1 MDKSFHLFNVQKE
14 IEDKFNSLLK
24 SGKMSFTLTLEES
37 TSRRNVEIQEE
48 HDEDILCQKRDEY
61 YKNKT
66 YKCIKCK
73 CIKPRHEFFRLR
85 DNEEGISN
93 HCKVCEMKY
102 KRNIIERG

>member
-1 MDKSFHLFNVQKE
+1 MN
-14 IEDKFNSLLK
+14 I
-24 SGKMSFTLTLEES
+24 TLTEKES
-37 TSRRNVEIQEE
+37 VNRRNIQIDEEYDEILLE
-48 HDEDILCQKRDEY
+48 KRRDEY

-73 CIKPRHEFFRLR
+73 CIKPRQEFFRLR